1 MFLQDGHNSPDV
13 FCNVD
18 RLRPSQDVTDI
29 LKRYKVH
36 IVKLGHKAYYAN
48 YAYVFINIDQLK
60 GKPIKI

>member
-36 IVKLGHKAYYAN
+36 IVKLGHKAFLVEEPGFKN
-48 YAYVFINIDQLK
+48 VKN
-60 GKPIKI
+60 